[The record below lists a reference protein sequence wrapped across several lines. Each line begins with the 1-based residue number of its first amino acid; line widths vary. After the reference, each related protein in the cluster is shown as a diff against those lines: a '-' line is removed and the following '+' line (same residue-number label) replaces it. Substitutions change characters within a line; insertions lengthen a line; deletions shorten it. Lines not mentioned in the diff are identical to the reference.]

1 VLFACR
7 SLAQKSCFTEAVYFF
22 DLASDTAIAMERMTT
37 LAKMIKFIY
46 NILSVSEEES
56 PYV

>member
-1 VLFACR
+1 
-7 SLAQKSCFTEAVYFF
+7 
-22 DLASDTAIAMERMTT
+22 MERMTT

-56 PYV
+56 RYVS